1 MAKQTTPG
9 YRTEQIIETQIAG
22 RDLRLGTRAGF
33 AAWGHIPQ
41 AMELVAQH
49 AKVNVGERVLVWP
62 CGHGALAVWA
72 AWQTPA
78 DHVTALDTHVVA
90 VEAAKRA
97 TSLNRCRAVRTLS
110 ALPSATGTVYDVVLM
125 TQPRARDVLR
135 LLLLEAWGVLREG
148 GRLYLAGANEMG
160 IKNAINDAEALCG
173 PGQLLAYKGGN
184 RVVCFTRGPLPV
196 ELPEVYRAPGVPTGT
211 YRRYEVQVGAAQL
224 AVCSRPGV
232 FSWRELDHGTRLLL
246 DSLQVRV
253 TDRVLD
259 AACGTG
265 LAGLLAQRGASKGRV
280 TWLDPELLAVEST
293 RATLAANG
301 ASGTVLQ
308 GDAVDA
314 AAGEGPFT
322 LILGSPGQRGGWAV
336 NDEVAEALAE
346 EAYAALE
353 PRGRFVLVTNRF
365 VSYQRAIEA
374 RFGAVVTL
382 AENKGYRVLS
392 AEKAFVRKVRGRP
405 TRRQRQAAD
414 EETVY
419 QID

>member
-1 MAKQTTPG
+1 
-9 YRTEQIIETQIAG
+9 
-22 RDLRLGTRAGF
+22 
-33 AAWGHIPQ
+33 
-41 AMELVAQH
+41 
-49 AKVNVGERVLVWP
+49 
-62 CGHGALAVWA
+62 
-72 AWQTPA
+72 
-78 DHVTALDTHVVA
+78 
-90 VEAAKRA
+90 
-97 TSLNRCRAVRTLS
+97 
-110 ALPSATGTVYDVVLM
+110 
-125 TQPRARDVLR
+125 
-135 LLLLEAWGVLREG
+135 
-148 GRLYLAGANEMG
+148 
-160 IKNAINDAEALCG
+160 
-173 PGQLLAYKGGN
+173 
-184 RVVCFTRGPLPV
+184 
-196 ELPEVYRAPGVPTGT
+196 
-211 YRRYEVQVGAAQL
+211 
-224 AVCSRPGV
+224 V